1 MLGLYLKGLI
11 SVVKV
16 KWKRR
21 FFILRGSLINGRVSF
36 GILWHNL
43 KKKTCA
49 KNVYR
54 KDVCKSEEK
63 SMFKNM
69 REYIRQ
75 VFSMSEFLSINWFCK
90 FWCYKNN
97 RIIRYRIIVNLSW
110 ENLAK
115 IFLVWCLFYKAVQLF
130 LLRFSR
136 ILLDLS
142 HY

>member
-49 KNVYR
+49 KNGYR
-54 KDVCKSEEK
+54 KDVCKCEEK

-69 REYIRQ
+69 RQYIRQ
-75 VFSMSEFLSINWFCK
+75 VFSMSEFLSINLFCK

-115 IFLVWCLFYKAVQLF
+115 IFLVWCLFYKAAQLF
-130 LLRFSR
+130 LPRFSR
-136 ILLDLS
+136 ILFDLS

>member
-1 MLGLYLKGLI
+1 MGLYLKGLI

-21 FFILRGSLINGRVSF
+21 FFILRSSLINGWVSF
-36 GILWHNL
+36 GILCNNL

-54 KDVCKSEEK
+54 KDVCKSEK
-63 SMFKNM
+63 KNMFKNV

-75 VFSMSEFLSINWFCK
+75 VLSMSGFLSINWFCK

-97 RIIRYRIIVNLSW
+97 RIILYRIIVNLCW
-110 ENLAK
+110 QNLAK

-130 LLRFSR
+130 LLRFSL
-136 ILLDLS
+136 ILFDLS